1 FYFSSSASLFI
12 FQGPSLPPSQPLYI
26 IKSSP
31 LCQVPSLLSVASAA
45 TFINISFLC
54 FYFNTCKRPYKI
66 IFRNYMCYTYLC
78 FKILL
83 ITTICNYYSHNFLHS
98 ISDTFS
104 YSLFKF
110 CYIIIRVGAEKIPT
124 PTLFLLFFPPSI

>member
-1 FYFSSSASLFI
+1 
-12 FQGPSLPPSQPLYI
+12 
-26 IKSSP
+26 
-31 LCQVPSLLSVASAA
+31 LLSVASAA

-124 PTLFLLFFPPSI
+124 PTLFYYFSHQVYSFTGGII